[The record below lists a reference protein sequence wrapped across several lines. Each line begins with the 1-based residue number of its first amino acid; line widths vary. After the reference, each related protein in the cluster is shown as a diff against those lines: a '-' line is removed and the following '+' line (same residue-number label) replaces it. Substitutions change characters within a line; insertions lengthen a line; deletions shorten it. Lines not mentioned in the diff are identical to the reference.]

1 MERRILLSSISPGHT
16 LRTRPLNEVPGI
28 TAFDTATQHYVDIRA
43 CGFGSLCFDV
53 LDPETVGRF
62 TLECDDD
69 GIPITLRAAFKELVH
84 EVNPT

>member
-1 MERRILLSSISPGHT
+1 MERRILLSSISPGHP

-28 TAFDTATQHYVDIRA
+28 TAFDTATQHYVDIRS
-43 CGFGSLCFDV
+43 CGFGTLCFDG

-69 GIPITLRAAFKELVH
+69 GIPITLRAAFKELIH